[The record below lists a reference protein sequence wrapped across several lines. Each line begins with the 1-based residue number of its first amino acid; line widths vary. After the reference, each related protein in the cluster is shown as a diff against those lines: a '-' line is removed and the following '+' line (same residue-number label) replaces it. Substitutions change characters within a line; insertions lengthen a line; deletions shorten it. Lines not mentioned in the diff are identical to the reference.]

1 MASKSQSSRS
11 ARPSRGG
18 KALAVRSSP
27 TARTSTIQR
36 NGSADRTAVAT
47 RARGGGAAR
56 TASASARGRAVV
68 VVETPSS
75 SKLAANWLQWV
86 TLALSVA
93 GLAVSAYLTYTHFSE
108 TKILGCSESGLVNCQ
123 KVTTSAQSYVF
134 GIPVAVLGLAFYA
147 FLVPV
152 MSPYAWRLS
161 PFSGRWARAGWSR
174 WVASNLGIIRM
185 ASLIVGV
192 AFVLYLLYA
201 ELFEIDS
208 ICLYC
213 TSVHAITFLLFVLT
227 ACAAAAWGLRP
238 KPEAD
243 TEN

>member
-11 ARPSRGG
+11 SRPSRGG
-18 KALAVRSSP
+18 KAPAVRSSP

-36 NGSADRTAVAT
+36 NGSSSRTAVVT
-47 RARGGGAAR
+47 QPRSGGAAR
-56 TASASARGRAVV
+56 TASASARSRTATVA
-68 VVETPSS
+68 EAPSS
-75 SKLAANWLQWV
+75 SKLAATWLQWV
-86 TLALSVA
+86 TLALALV

-108 TKILGCSESGLVNCQ
+108 AKILGCSESGLVNCQ
-123 KVTTSAQSYVF
+123 KVTTSEQSYVF

-152 MSPYAWRLS
+152 MTPYAWRLN
-161 PFSGRWARAGWSR
+161 PFSGRWSRASWSR

-185 ASLIVGV
+185 ASLLVGMG
-192 AFVLYLLYA
+192 FVLYLLYA
-201 ELFEIDS
+201 ELFQIGS

-213 TSVHAITFLLFVLT
+213 TSVHAVTFLLFVLT

-238 KPEAD
+238 KPAAD
-243 TEN
+243 TED